1 MGPILS
7 TLASSGNKAFLQFGG
22 QGSPWIKELSKLS
35 AEPELSSLFEIT
47 YKVIDENMKR
57 VGSMDQYDKGF
68 DLKSWLANPE
78 SAPDEDY
85 LCRACISVPAIFVTQ
100 VSNYHL
106 LTKKGYSVEDLMKHS
121 AGITGHSQGVVAAAL
136 IGLGKD
142 GEDFLKAY
150 HQFFTFIFY
159 MGARG
164 QETYPHFKVSE
175 ELNQKSIALG
185 DKGLSPMVA
194 VIGYSKSELE
204 ERVHA
209 INSEKGYSDSEKLYI
224 SLYNTPDSMIVSSVP
239 SSLIEFRTKYKA
251 EMDEKKFKFV
261 YLKTTAPFHCPF
273 MNPSWELFQKD
284 LEVVKLD
291 YKGSDF
297 KIPVFGIFDGK
308 PLNDVTDLREKL
320 YKMVLIEPLHWDKAI
335 HSVLSDSKI
344 TTILDFGPSMVSQR
358 LTGGH
363 LKASNIEKESYCA
376 STPKELK
383 VLLGA

>member
-7 TLASSGNKAFLQFGG
+7 SLSSSGNKAFLQFGG

-35 AEPELSSLFEIT
+35 TEADLAPLFNLT
-47 YKVIDENMKR
+47 YQLIEENMKR
-57 VGSMDQYDKGF
+57 VGTLPQYDQGF
-68 DLKSWLANPE
+68 DLRAWLSNPD

-85 LCRACISVPAIFVTQ
+85 LCRACISVPAIFITQ
-100 VSNYHL
+100 VSNYLL
-106 LTKKGYSVEDLMKHS
+106 LTKKGYAVSELMKNS

-136 IGLGKD
+136 VGLGKD
-142 GEDFLKAY
+142 GDEFLKAY
-150 HQFFTFIFY
+150 SQFFTFIFY

-164 QETYPHFKVSE
+164 QETYPNYKVSE
-175 ELNQKSIALG
+175 DLNQKSIALG

-194 VIGYSKSELE
+194 VIGYSKEELE
-204 ERVHA
+204 ERVNS
-209 INSEKGYSDSEKLYI
+209 INTEKGYKEHEKLYV
-224 SLYNTPDSMIVSSVP
+224 SLYNTPDSMIVSSIP
-239 SSLIEFRTKYKA
+239 SSLLEFRTKYKA

-273 MNPSWELFQKD
+273 MNPSWDLFQKD
-284 LEVVKLD
+284 LDVVKID

-308 PLNDVTDLREKL
+308 PLNDVVDLREKL
-320 YKMVLIEPLHWDKAI
+320 YKMVLIEPLYWDKAI
-335 HSVLSDSKI
+335 HSLLSDSKI
-344 TTILDFGPSMVSQR
+344 TTILDFGPSIVSQR